1 MKRSVN
7 LKGNRWGGA
16 SQQAKNL
23 IATLRWLGYTDAQI
37 VEELR
42 KWQAD
47 PYAELEQART
57 ERNIMAREAAA
68 ERERAARAEGEAAG
82 LLAGYAD
89 LQAAAERADAENA
102 LLRLTIAGITA
113 HGGSWAEARI
123 KEAIGDE

>member
-42 KWQAD
+42 KWQA
-47 PYAELEQART
+47 EQD
-57 ERNIMAREAAA
+57 AAKQ
-68 ERERAARAEGEAAG
+68 RAQESEV
-82 LLAGYAD
+82 
-89 LQAAAERADAENA
+89 QP
-102 LLRLTIAGITA
+102 
-113 HGGSWAEARI
+113 
-123 KEAIGDE
+123 